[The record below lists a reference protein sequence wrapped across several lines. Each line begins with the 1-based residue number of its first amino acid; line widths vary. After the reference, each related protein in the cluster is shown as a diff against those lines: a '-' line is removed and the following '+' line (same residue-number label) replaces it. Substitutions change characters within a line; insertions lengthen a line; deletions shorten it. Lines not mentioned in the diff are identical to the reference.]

1 MSNYYVNDVPFNNL
15 VAKSSS
21 NTENNNTLD
30 QYYYEN
36 DTPLTFLKPQGT
48 SSIFTSS
55 WESNEISY
63 SVNDIN
69 IFDNFAPYTNVISSP
84 GVSSYTLKNTT
95 VRWSVLLVSG
105 GGGGMGGTQYNGGS
119 NGAGGGGGSSGQ
131 WVFAFSNV
139 PITNRTLNITI
150 GSGGTGSIGVD
161 TSSSYQYPVTAP
173 TQGGN
178 SSISINGT
186 NILVVNGGT
195 PGQGFPS
202 GGNVGSLGGQ
212 ANTTQITV
220 DNSMMVYD
228 YSNGVNGSNGSN
240 STSGHPPGGNG
251 GVNSFSSIQINNDFI
266 NTTNIENTFV
276 LSNYGAGGNGGYGE
290 GTSGNANA
298 QQNGFN
304 GNNGLAIIFEYQFP
318 SNFEITLA
326 TSKLITG
333 TSSNLVNLINEF
345 NTPFGY
351 NYVNLYLYG
360 AGGNAT
366 QVGSG
371 DSDSGG
377 AGGGAF
383 IYAKNI
389 PILVP
394 NTTTTIT
401 NIKYSIGSG
410 GSSQSTIV
418 IVNYSDGSYINLNAG
433 AGDSTGFTNSTIG
446 ADGGIAS
453 NNITSSFYSLSN
465 VTLVN
470 GKKGGNQNTTGQSS
484 GYTSSGS
491 GGNTSNPA
499 SNSSQASNLFTG
511 NDGKKYTINSYGGG
525 SNRVVSGY
533 GAGGAATPANYK
545 QNAPAYRYGSQ
556 GVILYILDINTR

>member
-1 MSNYYVNDVPFNNL
+1 MSNYYVNDVPFNTLLSN
-15 VAKSSS
+15 SSS
-21 NTENNNTLD
+21 NTNNNNTLD
-30 QYYYEN
+30 GFYYEN
-36 DTPLTFLKPQGT
+36 DNPLTFLKPQGT
-48 SSIFTSS
+48 SSIFTAS
-55 WESNEISY
+55 WESNIIPY
-63 SVNDIN
+63 MVNDNDN
-69 IFDNFAPYTNVISSP
+69 IFDYFAPYTNVISSA

-95 VRWSVLLVSG
+95 VRWCALLIAG
-105 GGGGMGGTQYNGGS
+105 GGGGMGGTQYSGGS

-150 GSGGTGSIGVD
+150 GSGGTGSLGVD
-161 TSSSYQYPVTAP
+161 TSSSYQYPLTAP

-195 PGQGFPS
+195 PGQNFTNGDVGSS
-202 GGNVGSLGGQ
+202 GGLP
-212 ANTTQITV
+212 NTTKITV
-220 DNSMMVYD
+220 DNSMLVYD
-228 YSNGVNGSNGSN
+228 YAIGVKGSNGS
-240 STSGHPPGGNG
+240 STTSGHPQGGNG
-251 GVNSFSSIQINNDFI
+251 GVNSFSSIQINNNFI

-276 LSNYGAGGNGGYGE
+276 LSNYGTGGNGGYGE
-290 GTSGNANA
+290 GTSGNANG
-298 QQNGFN
+298 QENGFN

-318 SNFEITLA
+318 SIFETTLA

-351 NYVNLYLYG
+351 KYVNLYLYG
-360 AGGNAT
+360 AGGDAR

-371 DSDSGG
+371 DADSGG
-377 AGGGAF
+377 GGGGAF

-389 PILVP
+389 PILVA

-401 NIKYSIGSG
+401 SIQYSIGTG
-410 GSSQSTIV
+410 GSTTSTVV

-433 AGDSTGFTNSTIG
+433 PGDSTGFTNSTIG
-446 ADGGIAS
+446 ADGGVAS

-470 GKKGGNQNTTGQSS
+470 GRKGGNQNTSGQNS

-491 GGNTSNPA
+491 GGNSSNPA
-499 SNSSQASNLFTG
+499 SNGWILNNFTA
-511 NDGKKYTINSYGGG
+511 NDGKMYTITSYGGG
-525 SNRVVSGY
+525 LNQVVSGY

-545 QNAPAYRYGSQ
+545 QNASAYRNGSQ
-556 GVILYILDINTR
+556 GVILYILDISTR